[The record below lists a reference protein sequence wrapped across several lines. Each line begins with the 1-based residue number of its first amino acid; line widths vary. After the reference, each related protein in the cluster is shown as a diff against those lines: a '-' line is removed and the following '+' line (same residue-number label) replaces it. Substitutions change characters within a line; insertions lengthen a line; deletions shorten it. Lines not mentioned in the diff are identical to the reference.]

1 MTSSDST
8 TDEETGGAFFL
19 HGEDEF
25 RKEEAARE
33 LVRRHLDPATG
44 DFNLDRYRGGE
55 LDIET
60 LASTLAT
67 PPMMAEWRVVVLR
80 ETEALAQSSR
90 AREVVLDAVREP
102 PPGLAF
108 ILLATIPERSSARF
122 YKDLKKLARSTE
134 FAEISQSD
142 LPGWL
147 MVRAEERFGAIMEE
161 EAARALGAAIGSDLG
176 ILAQELDK
184 LAEMVGDA
192 GRITLADVEAAGT
205 RLPKQDRWGWFDM
218 VGERRFDEALVGLP
232 VLLRQRGESGV
243 GLTIGLTRH
252 LLRIGVAAEGGKRAV
267 EELLP
272 PHIRGWLGSKLAGQ
286 ARGWTAEG
294 VEVAL
299 LQLRQVDR
307 LLKSS
312 SVSEETIL
320 EKWLL
325 ERMVEP
331 GVEGAAAAGGIR
343 RAATG

>member
-1 MTSSDST
+1 L
-8 TDEETGGAFFL
+8 TDPASGETGGAFFL
-19 HGEDEF
+19 HGKDEF
-25 RKEEAARE
+25 RKEETARD
-33 LVRRHLDPATG
+33 LVERHLDSATR
-44 DFNLDRYRGGE
+44 DFNFDRYRGGE
-55 LDIET
+55 LEIET

-90 AREVVLDAVREP
+90 AREVVLDAVKSP

-108 ILLATIPERSSARF
+108 IMLATIPERSSARF

-134 FAEISQSD
+134 FPEISGSD
-142 LPGWL
+142 VPGWL
-147 MVRAEERFGAIMEE
+147 IVRAEERFGLTLEE
-161 EAARALGAAIGSDLG
+161 DAARALGAAIGSDLG

-192 GRITLADVEAAGT
+192 ETITLADVEAAGT

-218 VGERRFDEALVGLP
+218 VGERRFEEALEGLP
-232 VLLRQRGESGV
+232 VLLQQRGESGV
-243 GLTIGLTRH
+243 GLVIGLSRH
-252 LLRIGVAAEGGKRAV
+252 LLRLGVAAEGGKGAV

-286 ARGWTAEG
+286 ARGWSADGIEN
-294 VEVAL
+294 AL
-299 LQLRQVDR
+299 VGLRQVDR

-325 ERMVEP
+325 ERMAGAGP
-331 GVEGAAAAGGIR
+331 GSAAA
-343 RAATG
+343 